1 MSAAPTT
8 KPQDTRGLAG
18 QTVGDTGI
26 CAVNQTQLIYRG
38 YEIADL
44 AEHASFEQ
52 VAFLLLVGHK
62 PTDAELAAF
71 KQEIAGMRAVPASV
85 RDAVAKIAKDSP
97 DAHPMSVLR
106 TGVSLLSHLDPE

>member
-26 CAVNQTQLIYRG
+26 CAVNQTQLLYRG

-106 TGVSLLSHLDPE
+106 TGVSRSV